1 MYTVYGD
8 RRSGNCYKLM
18 LALEQ
23 LRAPYRWVDVSVLDG
38 ATRTPEFLIRNP
50 NGKVPVLE
58 LPDGRF
64 LPESNAALFYLAEST
79 EQERPHTAQTHQ
91 KLLSSERFERAQVLQ
106 WMFFEQYSHE
116 PFIATAR
123 FIVQYLGRPPEREAD
138 LQAKMAPGRRALSI
152 MEGHLSTR
160 AFFVGERYS
169 IADIALYAYT
179 HVAGEGGFDLA
190 DYPQVR
196 AWIARVREQPGY
208 VALG

>member
-8 RRSGNCYKLM
+8 RRSGNCYKLQ

-23 LRAPYRWVDVSVLDG
+23 LHQTYRWIDVSVLDG
-38 ATRTPEFLIRNP
+38 ATRTPEFLARNP

-58 LPDGRF
+58 LPDGRW
-64 LPESNAALFYLAEST
+64 LPESNAALHYLAEGS
-79 EQERPHTAQTHQ
+79 A
-91 KLLSSERFERAQVLQ
+91 LLPSDRFQHAQVLQ

-116 PFIATAR
+116 PFVATAR

-138 LQAKMAPGRRALSI
+138 LQAKMAPGRRALGI
-152 MEGHLSTR
+152 MDAHLR
-160 AFFVGERYS
+160 AQDFFVGAHYS

-179 HVAGEGGFDLA
+179 HVADEGGFELDA
-190 DYPQVR
+190 YPHVR
-196 AWIARVREQPGY
+196 AWIERVRAQPGY